1 MFGLIAVSLVLEDDL
16 IDSIDV
22 KSSLRTP
29 SGDGE
34 AVEIEDNEAC
44 CRGEGVRALVL
55 LIALLD
61 EMSSG
66 VR

>member
-1 MFGLIAVSLVLEDDL
+1 MFGLIAVSLVLEEDF
-16 IDSIDV
+16 IDSMDV
-22 KSSLRTP
+22 RSSLRTP
-29 SGDGE
+29 KGDGD

-44 CRGEGVRALVL
+44 WRGDGVRALVL